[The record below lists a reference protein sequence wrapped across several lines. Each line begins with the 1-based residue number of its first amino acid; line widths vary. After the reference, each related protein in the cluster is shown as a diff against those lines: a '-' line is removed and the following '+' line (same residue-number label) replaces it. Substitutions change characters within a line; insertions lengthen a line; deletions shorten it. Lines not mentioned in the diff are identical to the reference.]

1 MAINNNPIKSTVE
14 TFKQMNQVVKTTV
27 EATADLFHDADG
39 DKTDLDDIK
48 REAGKL
54 SGTEQVALTVGTIAT
69 GGALPVLSLLTE
81 GAVTLTNKAA
91 KEVGSG
97 LNKAGEAVSQAVKD
111 KYSNPPEKPLAD
123 KLGKELKKAGDKIE
137 EAVDDL
143 KDGRTYRDV
152 KKEVKRGI
160 RDNFTEQT
168 PLQKVGSQ
176 LRDGF
181 EDAIDNLSDIADDIQ
196 DGRMGKKIR
205 KAFDD

>member
-54 SGTEQVALTVGTIAT
+54 SGGEQVALTVGTIAT

-81 GAVTLTNKAA
+81 GAATLT
-91 KEVGSG
+91 
-97 LNKAGEAVSQAVKD
+97 NKAGEAVSKAVKD

-181 EDAIDNLSDIADDIQ
+181 EDAIDNLSDIVDDIQ
-196 DGRMGKKIR
+196 DGRMEKKIR
-205 KAFDD
+205 KAFD